1 MVFRVWDAPPLA
13 IVSNLSKTHTVN
25 KGGNPMLTTRFLMS
39 DKQILLLLFYMTLS
53 TWLEYKSVK
62 SRDTD
67 AQVGWGAVN
76 WIVLCLY
83 TSQFAK
89 VLKTIDFLKDLDEGL
104 VLIIGFLTLCLY
116 EVIIRRIVKSI

>member
-1 MVFRVWDAPPLA
+1 
-13 IVSNLSKTHTVN
+13 
-25 KGGNPMLTTRFLMS
+25 MLTTRFLLS

-62 SRDTD
+62 SRDPD

-104 VLIIGFLTLCLY
+104 VLIIGFLTLCLFD
-116 EVIIRRIVKSI
+116 VIIRRIVKSI